1 MTDLGLHSFVRTCR
15 NVAASFFVPDLHNK
29 KVNVAVSGYNMEL
42 LKAAI
47 RLLEA
52 KGTLPQE
59 YRPHKL
65 PWQLRRH
72 LGMPYQG
79 RLADALAAKRHQAY
93 ASFHG
98 YRYTF

>member
-1 MTDLGLHSFVRTCR
+1 
-15 NVAASFFVPDLHNK
+15 
-29 KVNVAVSGYNMEL
+29 MEL

-52 KGTLPQE
+52 NGTLPQE

-79 RLADALAAKRHQAY
+79 RLADALAAKRHLAY
-93 ASFHG
+93 ASFSRVQVHILICFDMNRNTHKSLISTLYHG
-98 YRYTF
+98 